1 MRIKN
6 DQKVSEVSAYF
17 ALGVFIVIMIALTLI
32 FIKVWRLSKTLNE
45 ESIDEFNS
53 KYSKLTESLKET
65 KIDRLVFLWRP
76 LNLARW
82 LLTVTVL
89 IVFKSEAGI

>member
-6 DQKVSEVSAYF
+6 DQKVSEVSAFF
-17 ALGVFIVIMIALTLI
+17 ALGVFIVVMIALTLI

-65 KIDRLVFLWRP
+65 KIDLLVFLWRP

-89 IVFKSEAGI
+89 IVFKSEPGI

>member
-17 ALGVFIVIMIALTLI
+17 ALGVFIVLMIALTLI

-65 KIDRLVFLWRP
+65 KIDLLVFLWRP

-89 IVFKSEAGI
+89 IVFKSEPGI

>member
-17 ALGVFIVIMIALTLI
+17 AMGVFIIIMIALLVI
-32 FIKVWRLSKTLNE
+32 FMKVWRLSKTLNE
-45 ESIDEFNS
+45 KSIEEFNS

-65 KIDRLVFLWRP
+65 KIDHLVFLWRP

-89 IVFKSEAGI
+89 IVFKNEPGI

>member
-17 ALGVFIVIMIALTLI
+17 AMGVFIIIMIALLVI
-32 FIKVWRLSKTLNE
+32 FMKVWRLNKTLNKK
-45 ESIDEFNS
+45 SIEEFNS

-65 KIDRLVFLWRP
+65 KIDHLVFLWRP

-89 IVFKSEAGI
+89 IVFKNEPGI

>member
-17 ALGVFIVIMIALTLI
+17 ALGVFIVVMIALTLI

-65 KIDRLVFLWRP
+65 KIDLLVFLWRP

-89 IVFKSEAGI
+89 IVFKSEPGI

>member
-1 MRIKN
+1 
-6 DQKVSEVSAYF
+6 
-17 ALGVFIVIMIALTLI
+17 LGVFIIIMVALLFI

-45 ESIDEFNS
+45 KSIDDYNS

-65 KIDRLVFLWRP
+65 KIDPLVFLWRP

-89 IVFKSEAGI
+89 IVFKSEPGIQMMSLLIMSLIQ